1 MLLRLDI
8 RNTWNQDSEMKFIVR
23 FLLGLLPIL
32 CHLSVQGN
40 RPYSWNQL
48 RGPNGSGFLKD
59 SRPPIKI
66 EKYIAWKTAIPPGL
80 SSPALSE
87 KKIFLTAIDE
97 GRLVTLA
104 IDKATGEIVWNR
116 KAPAVP
122 IEKFHKASSPAT
134 PTPYVDEDRLFVY
147 FGSYGLLCYDH
158 DGKELWKKPI
168 ATPKSLYGMST
179 SPVVYKDK
187 VILVLDNDA
196 NAPKSK
202 LSQSKVLALNK
213 NTGETAWET
222 PRPFQRSG
230 WSTPMINGAELVIL
244 GNGRLCGYDLPTGEE
259 KWHVTG
265 FSRETISMPFTG
277 NDLIF
282 GSASKLGGASDAQ
295 TDPEPFW
302 KAVISFD
309 SNEDNK
315 LERKEMTGH
324 FTFPFRPELPPRHPG
339 YGLPLPKDDRQRQK
353 RLDGMFHWMD
363 KNKDGFWTQKEF
375 VSNISIGHGKP
386 LLVAIRP
393 GGKGNVT
400 DTHVEW
406 ELNRGIP
413 EIPTP
418 VFFEDRIYMVCNGGV
433 LAGVDAS
440 NGKLIYRERLGG
452 FGQYSASPVVANGHL
467 YLASEAGLVSV
478 VKTGD
483 KFEIAHWNDLGE
495 SIHVTPA
502 LDFNTLYLRSE
513 KHLWAFRNSQ

>member
-1 MLLRLDI
+1 
-8 RNTWNQDSEMKFIVR
+8 
-23 FLLGLLPIL
+23 
-32 CHLSVQGN
+32 
-40 RPYSWNQL
+40 
-48 RGPNGSGFLKD
+48 
-59 SRPPIKI
+59 
-66 EKYIAWKTAIPPGL
+66 
-80 SSPALSE
+80 
-87 KKIFLTAIDE
+87 
-97 GRLVTLA
+97 
-104 IDKATGEIVWNR
+104 
-116 KAPAVP
+116 
-122 IEKFHKASSPAT
+122 
-134 PTPYVDEDRLFVY
+134 
-147 FGSYGLLCYDH
+147 
-158 DGKELWKKPI
+158 
-168 ATPKSLYGMST
+168 
-179 SPVVYKDK
+179 
-187 VILVLDNDA
+187 
-196 NAPKSK
+196 
-202 LSQSKVLALNK
+202 
-213 NTGETAWET
+213 
-222 PRPFQRSG
+222 
-230 WSTPMINGAELVIL
+230 
-244 GNGRLCGYDLPTGEE
+244 
-259 KWHVTG
+259 
-265 FSRETISMPFTG
+265 MPFTG

-324 FTFPFRPELPPRHPG
+324 FTFPFRPELPPGHPG

-393 GGKGNVT
+393 GGRGNVT

-483 KFEIAHWNDLGE
+483 KFEIAHRNDLGE